1 METSSEVENFNRKP
15 DGEEGDLNSE
25 VQGLLRRIE
34 KLEDEK
40 QQIREEFG
48 HQRAK
53 MKELYLQK
61 EEELKRGAVEQSRL
75 LADVKRLS
83 SELDEAK
90 SQLVVAG
97 FRMESDLQDEKRK
110 CHEEIAS
117 LQQIVQETVEESSSS
132 RSKYESEVKQLRKAY
147 ERLESENH
155 ELRSLLQQQQ
165 QQQGTADKGE
175 KETPILAPGIM
186 LSAVTKTLARKVV
199 SQLGADA
206 SSSSQDS
213 LEDSMRKAQED
224 AEVLRSLVIP
234 LEEEIQALKEK
245 LRYTDQQL
253 RKYEGDKDEIIKW
266 TEEEGDVSVKE
277 MLPVGAQNGPNG
289 EVVSPT
295 RDAGSKVI
303 QTSSLD
309 SEVHQSQVTT
319 SSPKVNVM
327 NTSFTSISSLN
338 ELQACSMKKQSPDG
352 HSPVPEDSKS
362 LTDVTVEKD
371 GENVGSPVSQGHPS
385 GNIRWQQAMTPC
397 DMCSNYEAQLVRA
410 QQRGRELEK
419 QIATHERTIE
429 RYREDLTKESGFRK
443 DMEEKWNEKKEEHKM
458 QVAELKKKMET
469 AEETLQE
476 LRQTYMQVYS
486 EVMNQLTSLTQQRE
500 QVQEQLNKLQKE
512 NDNLLGKHSA
522 HSQQLQNEMIDWP
535 DKVEDLQVL
544 LLKFY
549 EELIAAKVAKETME
563 EQEQTLRCEIQLIRD
578 QMSGEHEERVSMEDS
593 LTQELN
599 NIKTQLHKY
608 EKERHKYKATHEEL
622 EKLVKNSQRTAMD
635 FEAQLTDALKVKKQL
650 EEQVAEL
657 KSRVGSLQQELD
669 NSEAVQKDFVR
680 LSQSLQVQLERIRE
694 ADTQVRWQHDE
705 DIEECQGCRNG
716 FSFTRSKQHCRH
728 CGRIFCIS
736 CLSHTVHSGP
746 NQRPSKVCDVCH
758 TLLVR
763 DTAPYF
769 STEPPHTPD

>member
-1 METSSEVENFNRKP
+1 MCFV
-15 DGEEGDLNSE
+15 DLNSK
-25 VQGLLRRIE
+25 VQSLLERIE
-34 KLEDEK
+34 KLEAEK

-61 EEELKRGAVEQSRL
+61 EEELKRGAVEQNQL
-75 LADVKRLS
+75 LADVKRLTL
-83 SELDEAK
+83 ELDEAK

-110 CHEEIAS
+110 CQEEIAS

-132 RSKYESEVKQLRKAY
+132 RSKYESEVKRLRRAY
-147 ERLESENH
+147 ERLELENH

-165 QQQGTADKGE
+165 TTADKGE
-175 KETPILAPGIM
+175 RETPILATGVM

-206 SSSSQDS
+206 SSSSSQDN

-253 RKYEGDKDEIIKW
+253 RKYEGDKEEVMKW
-266 TEEEGDVSVKE
+266 TQEVGNVSVKE
-277 MLPVGAQNGPNG
+277 AVPTDPQNGPCG
-289 EVVSPT
+289 GLVSPS
-295 RDAGSKVI
+295 RDAGSRV

-309 SEVHQSQVTT
+309 TEVHQAHITT
-319 SSPKVNVM
+319 SSQKTSVM
-327 NTSFTSISSLN
+327 STSVTSTSSLS
-338 ELQACSMKKQSPDG
+338 ELQAGSIKKQSPDC
-352 HSPVPEDSKS
+352 HSPLPEDSRS
-362 LTDVTVEKD
+362 VTDVTSEKD
-371 GENVGSPVSQGHPS
+371 PGSVGSPVSHGHPLDS
-385 GNIRWQQAMTPC
+385 VRLQQAKTPC
-397 DMCSNYEAQLVRA
+397 DMCCNYEAQLVRA

-419 QIATHERTIE
+419 QVASLERTVE
-429 RYREDLTKESGFRK
+429 RYREDLAKESDFRK

-469 AEETLQE
+469 AEETLGE
-476 LRQTYMQVYS
+476 LRQTYTQVYS
-486 EVMNQLTSLTQQRE
+486 EVMDQLTSLTQQRE
-500 QVQEQLNKLQKE
+500 QVQQQLSKLQKE

-522 HSQQLQNEMIDWP
+522 HSQQLQNEMINWP
-535 DKVEDLQVL
+535 DKVEDLQEL
-544 LLKFY
+544 LLKFH

-578 QMSGEHEERVSMEDS
+578 QMSGEHDERVSMEDS
-593 LTQELN
+593 LTQEIN
-599 NIKTQLHKY
+599 NLKTQLHKC
-608 EKERHKYKATHEEL
+608 EKERNRYKTTQAGMEE
-622 EKLVKNSQRTAMD
+622 LVKNSQRTATE

-694 ADTQVRWQHDE
+694 ADTQVRWQHEE
-705 DIEECQGCRNG
+705 DVEECQGCRSG

-728 CGRIFCIS
+728 CGRIFCIN

-746 NQRPSKVCDVCH
+746 NQRLSKVCDVCH

>member
-1 METSSEVENFNRKP
+1 METTSEIETFGAKS
-15 DGEEGDLNSE
+15 DGENGDLNSR
-25 VQGLLRRIE
+25 VKGLLERIE
-34 KLEDEK
+34 KLENEK

-61 EEELKRGAVEQSRL
+61 EEELKRGAADQNCL

-110 CHEEIAS
+110 CQEEIAS

-132 RSKYESEVKQLRKAY
+132 RSKYDSEVKRLKRAN
-147 ERLESENH
+147 ERLETQNL

-165 QQQGTADKGE
+165 QGTTDKGE
-175 KETPILAPGIM
+175 RETPILAPGVM

-206 SSSSQDS
+206 SSLSQDNM
-213 LEDSMRKAQED
+213 EDSMRKAQED

-234 LEEEIQALKEK
+234 LEEEIRALKEK

-253 RKYEGDKDEIIKW
+253 RKYEGDKDDAMKFSEEI
-266 TEEEGDVSVKE
+266 GDLSVKE
-277 MLPVGAQNGPNG
+277 IVSVGAQNGPS
-289 EVVSPT
+289 VVSPS
-295 RDAGSKVI
+295 RDPGSTVI
-303 QTSSLD
+303 QSTSLD
-309 SEVHQSQVTT
+309 SKVHQSQAATG
-319 SSPKVNVM
+319 SPKVNVM
-327 NTSFTSISSLN
+327 NTSVTSISNLN
-338 ELQACSMKKQSPDG
+338 ELQVGSLKKQSPDG
-352 HSPVPEDSKS
+352 HSSIAEDSES
-362 LTDVTVEKD
+362 VTDIVSKKD
-371 GENVGSPVSQGHPS
+371 GESVGSPVSQGHLSAIARLP
-385 GNIRWQQAMTPC
+385 QAVTPC
-397 DMCSNYEAQLVRA
+397 DMCSNYEAQLVR
-410 QQRGRELEK
+410 
-419 QIATHERTIE
+419 ERTVE
-429 RYREDLTKESGFRK
+429 RYREDLTKEADFRK
-443 DMEEKWNEKKEEHKM
+443 DMEEKWNEKKEEHKV

-476 LRQTYMQVYS
+476 LRHTYTQVYS
-486 EVMNQLTSLTQQRE
+486 EVMDQLTSLTQQRE
-500 QVQEQLNKLQKE
+500 QVQEQLSKLQKE

-522 HSQQLQNEMIDWP
+522 HSQQLQNEMINWP
-535 DKVEDLQVL
+535 DKVEDLQEL
-544 LLKFY
+544 LLKFH

-563 EQEQTLRCEIQLIRD
+563 EQEQTLHCEIQLIRD
-578 QMSGEHEERVSMEDS
+578 QMSGEHEERVSMEDN

-599 NIKTQLHKY
+599 SLKIHLHKC
-608 EKERHKYKATHEEL
+608 ERERDKYKVTYEGL
-622 EKLVKNSQRTAMD
+622 EKLVKSSQQTATE
-635 FEAQLTDALKVKKQL
+635 FETQLTDVLKVKKQL

-705 DIEECQGCRNG
+705 DIEECQGCRTG
-716 FSFTRSKQHCRH
+716 FFFPRSKQHCRH
-728 CGRIFCIS
+728 CGRIFCIN

>member
-1 METSSEVENFNRKP
+1 METSCEGEYLSSKS
-15 DGEEGDLNSE
+15 DGEDGDLNSK
-25 VQGLLRRIE
+25 VQSLLERIE
-34 KLEDEK
+34 KLEAEK

-61 EEELKRGAVEQSRL
+61 EEELKRGFAEQNQL

-83 SELDEAK
+83 LELDEAK

-110 CHEEIAS
+110 CQEEIAS

-132 RSKYESEVKQLRKAY
+132 RSKYESEVKRHRRAY
-147 ERLESENH
+147 ERLELENH

-165 QQQGTADKGE
+165 ATADKGE
-175 KETPILAPGIM
+175 RETPILATGVM

-206 SSSSQDS
+206 SSSLSSSQDT

-245 LRYTDQQL
+245 LRYTDEQL
-253 RKYEGDKDEIIKW
+253 RKYEGDKEEVVKW
-266 TEEEGDVSVKE
+266 TQEVGNASVKE
-277 MLPVGAQNGPNG
+277 AVPVLPQNGPCG
-289 EVVSPT
+289 GVVSPS
-295 RDAGSKVI
+295 RDADSRV

-309 SEVHQSQVTT
+309 VEVHQAHVTT
-319 SSPKVNVM
+319 STPKISVM
-327 NTSFTSISSLN
+327 STSVTSTCSLN
-338 ELQACSMKKQSPDG
+338 ELQAGSMKKQSPDC
-352 HSPVPEDSKS
+352 HSSVPEDSRS
-362 LTDVTVEKD
+362 VTDVTTEKD
-371 GENVGSPVSQGHPS
+371 LESVGSSVIQGLPLGS
-385 GNIRWQQAMTPC
+385 VRLQQATTPC
-397 DMCSNYEAQLVRA
+397 DMCRNYEAQLVRA

-419 QIATHERTIE
+419 QVASLERTVE
-429 RYREDLTKESGFRK
+429 RYREELAKESDFRK

-458 QVAELKKKMET
+458 QVAELKKKMEI
-469 AEETLQE
+469 AEEMLQE
-476 LRQTYMQVYS
+476 LRQTYTQVYS
-486 EVMNQLTSLTQQRE
+486 EVMDQLTSLTQQRE
-500 QVQEQLNKLQKE
+500 QVQEQLSKLQKE
-512 NDNLLGKHSA
+512 NDKLVGKHSA
-522 HSQQLQNEMIDWP
+522 HSQQMQNEMINWP
-535 DKVEDLQVL
+535 DKVEELQVL
-544 LLKFY
+544 LLKFH

-578 QMSGEHEERVSMEDS
+578 QMSGEHDERVSMEDS
-593 LTQELN
+593 LTQELDN
-599 NIKTQLHKY
+599 LKTQLHKY
-608 EKERHKYKATHEEL
+608 ENERHRYKATHVEL
-622 EKLVKNSQRTAMD
+622 EELVKNSQRTATE

-694 ADTQVRWQHDE
+694 ADTQVRWQHEE
-705 DIEECQGCRNG
+705 DVEECQCCRSG

>member
-1 METSSEVENFNRKP
+1 
-15 DGEEGDLNSE
+15 
-25 VQGLLRRIE
+25 
-34 KLEDEK
+34 
-40 QQIREEFG
+40 
-48 HQRAK
+48 AK

-61 EEELKRGAVEQSRL
+61 EEELKRGAADQNCL

-110 CHEEIAS
+110 CQEEIAS

-132 RSKYESEVKQLRKAY
+132 RSKYDSEVKRLKRAN
-147 ERLESENH
+147 ERLETQNL

-165 QQQGTADKGE
+165 QGTTDKGE
-175 KETPILAPGIM
+175 RETPILAPGVM

-206 SSSSQDS
+206 SSLSQDNM
-213 LEDSMRKAQED
+213 EDSMRKAQED

-234 LEEEIQALKEK
+234 LEEEIRALKEK

-253 RKYEGDKDEIIKW
+253 RKYEVDAVSTPNIIANVCQTYECTICAMQKELKLSSRDCDSKKW
-266 TEEEGDVSVKE
+266 D
-277 MLPVGAQNGPNG
+277 L
-289 EVVSPT
+289 
-295 RDAGSKVI
+295 AGVW
-303 QTSSLD
+303 
-309 SEVHQSQVTT
+309 SQVI
-319 SSPKVNVM
+319 
-327 NTSFTSISSLN
+327 SFI
-338 ELQACSMKKQSPDG
+338 
-352 HSPVPEDSKS
+352 
-362 LTDVTVEKD
+362 
-371 GENVGSPVSQGHPS
+371 
-385 GNIRWQQAMTPC
+385 
-397 DMCSNYEAQLVRA
+397 
-410 QQRGRELEK
+410 
-419 QIATHERTIE
+419 
-429 RYREDLTKESGFRK
+429 YREDLTKEADFRK
-443 DMEEKWNEKKEEHKM
+443 DMEEKWNEKKEEHKV

-476 LRQTYMQVYS
+476 LRHTYTQVYS
-486 EVMNQLTSLTQQRE
+486 EVMDQLTSLTQQRE
-500 QVQEQLNKLQKE
+500 QVQEQLSKLQKE

-522 HSQQLQNEMIDWP
+522 HSQQLQNEMINWP
-535 DKVEDLQVL
+535 DKVEDLQEL
-544 LLKFY
+544 LLKFH

-563 EQEQTLRCEIQLIRD
+563 EQEQTLHCEIQLIRD
-578 QMSGEHEERVSMEDS
+578 QMSGEHEERVSMEDN

-599 NIKTQLHKY
+599 SLKIHLHKC
-608 EKERHKYKATHEEL
+608 ERERDKYKVTYEGL
-622 EKLVKNSQRTAMD
+622 EKLVKSSQQTATE
-635 FEAQLTDALKVKKQL
+635 FETQLTDVLKVKKQL

-705 DIEECQGCRNG
+705 DIEECQGCRTG
-716 FSFTRSKQHCRH
+716 FFFPRSKQHCRH
-728 CGRIFCIS
+728 CGRIFCIN